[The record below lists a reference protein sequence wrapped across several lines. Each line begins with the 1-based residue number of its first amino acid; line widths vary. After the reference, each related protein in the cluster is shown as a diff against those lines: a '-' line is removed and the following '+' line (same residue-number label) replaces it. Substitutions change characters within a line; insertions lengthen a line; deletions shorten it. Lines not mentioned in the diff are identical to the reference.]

1 MYSVLSKV
9 KEALVRAERSRPGSH
24 PKVIKLALVCKRGRH
39 RSVAT
44 SSVVEYIMGRIGYT
58 DVTVIHHGD
67 GSNICSLC
75 GDCTSG
81 ADAIK
86 RKQVAFRKAFALW
99 ESL

>member
-1 MYSVLSKV
+1 MCSVLRKV
-9 KEALVRAERSRPGSH
+9 KEALVRAERSR

-44 SSVVEYIMGRIGYT
+44 SSVVKYIMGRIGYT

-67 GSNICSLC
+67 WSNLCSSC

-81 ADAIK
+81 AGAIK
-86 RKQVAFRKAFALW
+86 RKQVAYRKAFDLW
-99 ESL
+99 ECL